1 LARLSR
7 SKYQAQLNNNATAS
21 LNALTN
27 GSHGKQRQGPLQTG
41 SPLPVD
47 GGKGR
52 TSLGFGCLE
61 LPSPSLFGNKKLLF
75 IFMEQRLVPPP
86 YPCSSYSF
94 LFWRTPGWS
103 QGWNRRRHCPAVVA
117 LPLL

>member
-75 IFMEQRLVPPP
+75 IFME
-86 YPCSSYSF
+86 
-94 LFWRTPGWS
+94 
-103 QGWNRRRHCPAVVA
+103 
-117 LPLL
+117 